1 MPRKSAKRLGRPPL
15 KAGRRRERVNVTMHP
30 DVWEFLQR
38 WQDGSGEASVSGNI
52 DRLARAEMARQK
64 PD

>member
-1 MPRKSAKRLGRPPL
+1 MPRKTAKRLGRPPL
-15 KAGRRRERVNVTMHP
+15 KAGRHERVNVTIHP
-30 DVWEFLQR
+30 EVREFLQR
-38 WQDGSGEASVSGNI
+38 WQDGSVSGNI